1 MQLSHEN
8 TPDFGQYNKL
18 SLRFKD
24 KELESRY
31 LQQTEPFRLLQLR
44 WAVFIVGILYC
55 IFSVID
61 QIVLPDEVRS
71 FASGIHL
78 TQGLVLCI
86 AIAISFRFKSV
97 AYLYIVT
104 FLANSITWINH
115 FVIVIIGGVSLY
127 FVEAYF
133 MLLWV
138 WVASGF
144 TFTLSIK
151 FNLFFISVLVLVM
164 QGIANFPSDIMVVHY
179 LFVFVSVALGGFGG
193 YLVEYYK
200 RQSFL
205 SYELI
210 EQAKMQA
217 QQANQTKDKFFS
229 IISHDLKGPIGS
241 ISVILNNVAKR
252 GSDLTDELY
261 PILCRASK
269 NSYTLLE
276 NLLTW
281 ARSQSGELEC
291 KPRNMLMMDSIENSL
306 DLYQSAAKQKD
317 IKVSVEIEPELYAYA
332 DPEMVNTVVRNLINN
347 AIKFTYQK
355 GNIQISAHRDMHEVK
370 VSVSDDGTGMTGEV
384 QESLFEIDKKVYSNM
399 GTGSESGS
407 GMGLSLCADFVNR
420 NGGTISVESEEGH
433 SSKFVF
439 TLPLGS
445 VESEQ
450 QTVVEQIKGW
460 KVLVVEDNPLHQMST
475 KQALQDMGLVVSI
488 ASSGIEAVK
497 MALEK
502 QPELILMDFELPD
515 FNGDIA
521 AKQILE
527 RSSNPPQHII
537 ALTSYSKLEL
547 EKKLV
552 KSPFDG
558 YLHKPLK
565 QNELLDCLFNDQI
578 EDVKVMVV

>member
-1 MQLSHEN
+1 MSHEN
-8 TPDFGQYNKL
+8 TPDFGQYNKFT
-18 SLRFKD
+18 LRFKD
-24 KELESRY
+24 KELERRY

-61 QIVLPDEVRS
+61 QIILPEEVKP

-78 TQGLVLCI
+78 SQGLILCI

-97 AYLYIVT
+97 AYLYIIT
-104 FLANSITWINH
+104 FLANSLTWLSH
-115 FVIVIIGGVSLY
+115 FVIVIIGGISLY

-164 QGIANFPSDIMVVHY
+164 QGIADFPSDIMVVHY

-217 QQANQTKDKFFS
+217 EQANQTKDKFFS
-229 IISHDLKGPIGS
+229 IISHDLRGPIGS

-252 GSDLTDELY
+252 GSDLTDEIY
-261 PILCRASK
+261 TELCRASK
-269 NSYTLLE
+269 KSYTLLE

-281 ARSQSGELEC
+281 ARSQNGELEC
-291 KPRNMLMMDSIENSL
+291 RPRNISLADSIEYSL
-306 DLYQSAAKQKD
+306 DLYQSSAKQKD
-317 IKVSVEIEPELYAYA
+317 IKISVEIEPELYAYA
-332 DPEMVNTVVRNLINN
+332 DEEMVNTVVRNLINN
-347 AIKFTYQK
+347 AIKFTYHK
-355 GNIQISAHRDMHEVK
+355 GNIQISAHRNRHLVR
-370 VSVSDDGTGMTGEV
+370 VSVSDDGIGITDEV
-384 QESLFEIDKKVYSNM
+384 QKNLFEIDKKVYPNM
-399 GTGSESGS
+399 GTNSETGS

-420 NGGTISVESEEGH
+420 NSGTISVESKEGH
-433 SSKFVF
+433 GSKFVF

-445 VESEQ
+445 VEIEQ
-450 QTVVEQIKGW
+450 QTVIKQIKGW
-460 KVLVVEDNPLHQMST
+460 KVLVVEDNPLHQSST
-475 KQALQDMGLVVSI
+475 KQALLNMGLLVS
-488 ASSGIEAVK
+488 
-497 MALEK
+497 
-502 QPELILMDFELPD
+502 
-515 FNGDIA
+515 
-521 AKQILE
+521 
-527 RSSNPPQHII
+527 
-537 ALTSYSKLEL
+537 
-547 EKKLV
+547 
-552 KSPFDG
+552 
-558 YLHKPLK
+558 
-565 QNELLDCLFNDQI
+565 
-578 EDVKVMVV
+578 